1 MMRRFV
7 LVLLLLATP
16 AAGQSRPAPRTFR
29 RTISRKAEA
38 ARDTALARVKKLEA
52 ASAAVSRDVSS
63 IDADLLVAAADATA
77 REEAAYAAEEQLMLL
92 ADERQTA
99 TATLASDKETMQDL
113 LAALIDLWARDA
125 RPRWRSIRRTCP
137 GPSVPPS

>member
-16 AAGQSRPAPRTFR
+16 AAGQSRPAPRTF
-29 RTISRKAEA
+29 SQDDLRKAEA

-77 REEAAYAAEEQLMLL
+77 PRAVAPGLRRDHRAAGCAVDGSHRFA
-92 ADERQTA
+92 
-99 TATLASDKETMQDL
+99 
-113 LAALIDLWARDA
+113 
-125 RPRWRSIRRTCP
+125 
-137 GPSVPPS
+137 